1 MCLTKH
7 KKYQYMYLKKKI
19 LLRENVLVYQ
29 DNHDGINQF
38 YFNQEHKRIN
48 YLYSWLN
55 RINKKYNLYAKT
67 IT

>member
-1 MCLTKH
+1 MCLIKQKLKTKY
-7 KKYQYMYLKKKI
+7 YQYLYLQEK
-19 LLRENVLVYQ
+19 LTLRENLLIYQ

-55 RINKKYNLYAKT
+55 RINKKYNYA
-67 IT
+67 

>member
-1 MCLTKH
+1 
-7 KKYQYMYLKKKI
+7 MYLKEKI

-55 RINKKYNLYAKT
+55 RINKKYNYA
-67 IT
+67 